1 MCLATDLALRNSGK
15 ETITCYKVLNK
26 TTYLDF
32 KTKKYVTVISTP
44 IQGTRIDDD
53 IVSGKKEFKAKG
65 GDGKLIVVEG
75 PERNSPYSHVYEA
88 HGGFIHTYA
97 KLDDARYVVRKRKMR
112 LGNITNPKV
121 VLYECVI
128 PKNTIYA
135 EGKNKWNDDLKDKM
149 NTLDCYASR
158 RIKFVEEIEI

>member
-32 KTKKYVTVISTP
+32 EAKTYVTVINTP
-44 IQGTRIDDD
+44 IQGARIDND

-65 GDGKLIVVEG
+65 GNGKLIVVEG
-75 PERNSPYSHVYEA
+75 PEKNCPYSHVYEA
-88 HGGFIHTYA
+88 HDGFIHTFA
-97 KLDDARYVVRKRKMR
+97 KLEDALYVAKKRKEK
-112 LGNITNPKV
+112 LGNIPNLKV

-149 NTLDCYASR
+149 NNLDCYASR
-158 RIKFVEEIEI
+158 RIKFVKEIKI

>member
-15 ETITCYKVLNK
+15 ETITCYKVLDK

-32 KTKKYVTVISTP
+32 KTKKYVTVVRTP
-44 IQGTRIDDD
+44 IQGTCIDND

-65 GDGKLIVVEG
+65 GNGKLTVVEG
-75 PERNSPYSHVYEA
+75 PERNYPYSHVYEA

-97 KLDDARYVVRKRKMR
+97 KLDDALYVAKKRKEG
-112 LGNITNPKV
+112 LGNIPNPKV

-135 EGKNKWNDDLKDKM
+135 EGKNKRNDNLKDKM
-149 NTLDCYASR
+149 NNLDCYASR
-158 RIKFVEEIEI
+158 RIKFVKEIKI